1 MKRSL
6 SIFMFLCS
14 MVSIS
19 AQNIQN
25 NPGSNHGNRFEQLGT
40 ILPTPNNYRTASG
53 APGHEYWQ
61 QRADY
66 DISAY
71 LDEDKLNLKGSET
84 ITYYNNSPDELEYL
98 WIQLDENQQSSV
110 KNAGYDSSSML
121 PKQTSNTRLT
131 ATELPAKDNGFGVN
145 LEKVTDAEGK
155 PLSYVE
161 NKTMMRID

>member
-1 MKRSL
+1 
-6 SIFMFLCS
+6 MFLCS
-14 MVSIS
+14 LASIS

-25 NPGSNHGNRFEQLGT
+25 NPGSNHGNKFEQLGT

-84 ITYYNNSPDELEYL
+84 ITYYNNSPDELEYIWL
-98 WIQLDENQQSSV
+98 QLDENQQSSV
-110 KNAGYDSSSML
+110 KNAGYDNSSSL
-121 PKQTSNTRLT
+121 PKQTSTLVYLLLNYLQ
-131 ATELPAKDNGFGVN
+131 
-145 LEKVTDAEGK
+145 
-155 PLSYVE
+155 
-161 NKTMMRID
+161 KTMAMA